1 MLHVILRN
9 VLEERAELRLR
20 PRSRKTVWQQRREK
34 ATSGGGQ
41 ESPDGRSPLPL
52 RAINL
57 GDFTRP
63 GSREVDGWPDKE
75 SEVFLRT
82 CGPDLLVEFE
92 CFSGQVSAHIEQYQ
106 VIHIGLPQKARS
118 AEILGRMYL
127 DAMTLQNPDP
137 HVACR
142 LVTIDEQNFLISKNW
157 LATKWW
163 RAIHTPPP
171 KGKRNWADCPPAGC
185 GSQGTW
191 KYKRSQRPRCFYRM
205 GAALSKSETANTKVA
220 FLEPLVLV

>member
-1 MLHVILRN
+1 
-9 VLEERAELRLR
+9 
-20 PRSRKTVWQQRREK
+20 
-34 ATSGGGQ
+34 
-41 ESPDGRSPLPL
+41 
-52 RAINL
+52 
-57 GDFTRP
+57 
-63 GSREVDGWPDKE
+63 
-75 SEVFLRT
+75 
-82 CGPDLLVEFE
+82 
-92 CFSGQVSAHIEQYQ
+92 
-106 VIHIGLPQKARS
+106 
-118 AEILGRMYL
+118 
-127 DAMTLQNPDP
+127 
-137 HVACR
+137 